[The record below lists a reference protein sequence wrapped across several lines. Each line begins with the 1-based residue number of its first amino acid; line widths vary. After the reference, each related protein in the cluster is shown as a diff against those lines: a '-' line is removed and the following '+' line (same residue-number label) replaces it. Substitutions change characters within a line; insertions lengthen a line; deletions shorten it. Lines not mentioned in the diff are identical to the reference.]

1 MESSRTSARTALLD
15 AIKQLEEIVPTMDFE
30 EQITLQAVTPF
41 MHSFKTTVG
50 REVRIN
56 ILFSL
61 KYCLKNV
68 E

>member
-50 REVRIN
+50 REVRI
-56 ILFSL
+56 
-61 KYCLKNV
+61 
-68 E
+68 